1 MVSKLSSAHFDRRHT
16 SRMRALEH
24 GAKLEV
30 AKLPE
35 AKRGIVLLSRRWCG
49 ERSFGRMSR
58 FRRLARDYERSPEIL
73 AGLRHLAFIVL
84 MLKKVAE
91 ALA

>member
-1 MVSKLSSAHFDRRHT
+1 VAWEHDIKL
-16 SRMRALEH
+16 
-24 GAKLEV
+24 GV

-35 AKRGIVLLSRRWCG
+35 AKRGIVLLLRRWGG
-49 ERSFGRMSR
+49 ERSFGRISR

-73 AGLRHLAFIVL
+73 AGLCHLAFIVL